1 MTELSRERHLEQI
14 HIQLEHWQ
22 HNLAS
27 RVASEAET
35 LDIEI
40 DNLHD
45 NELEV
50 VRQRLHAAQAE
61 ILTGCDIVR
70 DLRRELQDRR
80 VAR

>member
-14 HIQLEHWQ
+14 HLQLHHWL

-27 RVASEAET
+27 RVANEAET
-35 LDIEI
+35 LDIEV
-40 DNLHD
+40 DKLHD
-45 NELEV
+45 NELED
-50 VRQRLHAAQAE
+50 VRQRLRAAQAE
-61 ILTGCDIVR
+61 ILAGCDIVR

>member
-14 HIQLEHWQ
+14 HNQLQHWQ
-22 HNLAS
+22 HNVAS

-35 LDIEI
+35 LEIEV
-40 DNLHD
+40 DKLHD
-45 NELEV
+45 NELEAV
-50 VRQRLHAAQAE
+50 PQRLRAAEAE

>member
-14 HIQLEHWQ
+14 HTQLQHWQ

-35 LDIEI
+35 LDIEV
-40 DNLHD
+40 DKLHD
-45 NELEV
+45 NELDA
-50 VRQRLHAAQAE
+50 VRQRLRATQAE
-61 ILTGCDIVR
+61 ILAGCDIVR